1 MWAFDEETIHNA
13 SMDLEHPL
21 ARSHSL
27 PVGGGMKK
35 VSKKS
40 NGRSTSIMPG
50 ILQRGP
56 ASCRKKKGQSFM
68 DDTELDSTAGS
79 SNGSIS
85 EASDSMRNSVSSGR
99 GETSSAR
106 QPASPCKQ
114 TSRRHLQK
122 DIADKIRNAF
132 QQRPSPLVENGP
144 RSPAGSKLQKQK
156 IFSVSSRPMD
166 KATHKHDDGID
177 DEDDV
182 DPRSLQRQ
190 PSIKKKSS
198 SNSGDGLLSPGL
210 PKQDSLDAD
219 EPQSPSLN
227 QKSSV
232 RSSGTRQ
239 SALDLS
245 DGPWSPSLR
254 KKKSVSSQSEEP
266 KKKKSIVNNKINL
279 LNDDDLSAVTFETV
293 PSMSG
298 DRLTS
303 KLPTKDKKKK
313 KKKTRKQLV
322 DQYDDDMMSLSERD
336 LEQGHESSSS
346 MEGNQSNLD
355 EYAKASRWYAGEV
368 LAAADDPQCPITEM
382 PSLTSETDP
391 LPLSKKMSIGGLAMS
406 LSGLTKETPS
416 NSKKKDA
423 SNLLQDSS
431 EFLQETCLAVREEFL
446 DEDEECVDN
455 SLDSISDNKSKL
467 FWHRARLRRHCL
479 FLAGMMFIVFAI
491 GMGTGMWFSKQNNSS
506 LMAMD
511 LSDSSNGDSVP
522 NSPVANEGEQ
532 DDAKDF
538 DNNDELDDNEDE
550 EEVADQGVDEEPTD
564 EDGQGDDEDPA
575 DGQMDD
581 EDPADEDGQ
590 AENEDPADED
600 GQMENEELAD
610 EDGQM
615 ENEDPADEDGQM
627 ENEDPTDEDGQ
638 MENEDPAD
646 EDGQVENEDPADEDE
661 QVNNEDPGDED
672 EQVNN
677 EDPGDEDEQVNNE
690 EQLDDQEPADEDGQ
704 VNNEEQ
710 PDDQEPAEGQENEEE
725 PETGDIN
732 DGDNDGEDEQD
743 NLVYDFNGVTS
754 DFNMGGAA

>member
-1 MWAFDEETIHNA
+1 MWAFDEDTIHNA

-21 ARSHSL
+21 ARSYSL

-35 VSKKS
+35 VSKSS

-56 ASCRKKKGQSFM
+56 ASCRKKKGHSFM

-79 SNGSIS
+79 SNGSSS

-99 GETSSAR
+99 GETSPAR

-114 TSRRHLQK
+114 TARRHLQK
-122 DIADKIRNAF
+122 DIADKIRTAF

-144 RSPAGSKLQKQK
+144 RSPAGRKLQKQK
-156 IFSVSSRPMD
+156 IFSVSSRPLD
-166 KATHKHDDGID
+166 KATHEHDDGID

-182 DPRSLQRQ
+182 GPRSLQRQ

-210 PKQDSLDAD
+210 PKQASLNAVQ
-219 EPQSPSLN
+219 PQSPSLN

-232 RSSGTRQ
+232 RSPGTRQ
-239 SALDLS
+239 SGLDSS
-245 DGPWSPSLR
+245 DGPRSRSLR

-266 KKKKSIVNNKINL
+266 KKKKSIVNNNNINF

-298 DRLTS
+298 DRSTS
-303 KLPTKDKKKK
+303 KSPTKDKKKK
-313 KKKTRKQLV
+313 KKKIRKQLV
-322 DQYDDDMMSLSERD
+322 DKYDNDMTSLSERD

-346 MEGNQSNLD
+346 VEGNQSNLD
-355 EYAKASRWYAGEV
+355 DYAKASRWYAGEV
-368 LAAADDPQCPITEM
+368 LAAADDPQSPITEM
-382 PSLTSETDP
+382 SSSTLETDP
-391 LPLSKKMSIGGLAMS
+391 LPLSKKISIGGLAMS

-431 EFLQETCLAVREEFL
+431 EFLQETCLAVQEAFL

-455 SLDSISDNKSKL
+455 SLDSTSDNKNKL
-467 FWHRARLRRHCL
+467 LWHRARLRRHCL
-479 FLAGMMFIVFAI
+479 FLAVMMFIVFAI

-522 NSPVANEGEQ
+522 NSPGANEGEQ
-532 DDAKDF
+532 DDAEDF
-538 DNNDELDDNEDE
+538 DNNDELDYNEDE
-550 EEVADQGVDEEPTD
+550 EEVADQAVDDEPTD
-564 EDGQGDDEDPA
+564 EDGQGDYEDPA

-590 AENEDPADED
+590 VENEDPADED
-600 GQMENEELAD
+600 GQV
-610 EDGQM
+610 
-615 ENEDPADEDGQM
+615 ENEDPA
-627 ENEDPTDEDGQ
+627 DGQ

-646 EDGQVENEDPADEDE
+646 EDGQVENEEPADEDGQMENEDPLDEDGQMEIEDPADEDG
-661 QVNNEDPGDED
+661 QVENEDPGNED
-672 EQVNN
+672 GQVEN
-677 EDPGDEDEQVNNE
+677 EDPGNEDEQVNNE
-690 EQLDDQEPADEDGQ
+690 EQLEPADEDGQ

-710 PDDQEPAEGQENEEE
+710 PDDQEPSDGQENEDE

-743 NLVYDFNGVTS
+743 NFVYDFNGVTS